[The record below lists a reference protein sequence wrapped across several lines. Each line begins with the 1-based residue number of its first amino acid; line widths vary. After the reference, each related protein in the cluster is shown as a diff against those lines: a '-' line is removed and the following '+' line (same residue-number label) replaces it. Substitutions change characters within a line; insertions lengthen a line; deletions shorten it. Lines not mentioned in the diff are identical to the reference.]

1 MQKPGTPTT
10 KINVGAN
17 GAVTASQTSA
27 KINAGNY
34 ANAIAYLNVSAHAGT
49 TPTLDVKFQDS
60 PTGVAGSWIDVPSGA
75 FTQVTTS
82 NTSTRLVLSN
92 VGPYL
97 QAVQTLGGTTP
108 SYTYDLTIAG
118 IN

>member
-10 KINVGAN
+10 KINIGAN
-17 GAVTASQTSA
+17 GAVTSSQTSA
-27 KINAGNY
+27 KINAGGFST
-34 ANAIAYLNVSAHAGT
+34 AVAYLNVSAHSGT

-60 PTGVAGSWIDVPSGA
+60 PTGVAGSWVDVPTGA

-82 NTSTRLVLSN
+82 NTSTRLVLAN

-97 QAVQTLGGTTP
+97 QAVQTLAGTTP
-108 SYTYDLTIAG
+108 SYTYDLTVSG
-118 IN
+118 IV

>member
-17 GAVTASQTSA
+17 GAITATQTSG
-27 KINAGNY
+27 KIYAGNY
-34 ANAIAYLNVSAHAGT
+34 SKAVAYLNVSAQAGT

-60 PTGVAGSWIDVPSGA
+60 PTGVTGSWVDVPSGS

-82 NTSTRLVLSN
+82 NTSTRVVLTDI
-92 VGPYL
+92 GPYL

-108 SYTYDLTIAG
+108 SYTYDLTVAG
-118 IN
+118 VI

>member
-1 MQKPGTPTT
+1 MLKPGTPTT
-10 KINVGAN
+10 KINIGAN
-17 GAVTASQTSA
+17 GAVTATQTSG

-34 ANAIAYLNVSAHAGT
+34 GTAVAYLNVSAHSGT

-60 PTGVAGSWIDVPSGA
+60 PSGVAGSWVDVPSGA

-82 NTSTRLVLSN
+82 NTSQRLVLTS

-108 SYTYDLTIAG
+108 SYTYDLSVSG
-118 IN
+118 VN

>member
-1 MQKPGTPTT
+1 MLKPGIPTT
-10 KINVGAN
+10 KINLAAAGAII
-17 GAVTASQTSA
+17 ATQTSP

-34 ANAIAYLNVSAHAGT
+34 NKAIAYLNITAHVGATG
-49 TPTLDVKFQDS
+49 TLDVKFQDS
-60 PTGVAGSWIDVPSGA
+60 PTGATGSWVDVPSGA

-82 NTSTRLVLSN
+82 NTSTRLVLTD

-97 QAVQTLGGTTP
+97 QAVQTLAGTTP
-108 SYTYDLTIAG
+108 SFTYDLSVAG

>member
-10 KINVGAN
+10 KINIGAN
-17 GAVTASQTSA
+17 GAVTATQTSS
-27 KINAGNY
+27 KINGGGY
-34 ANAIAYLNVSAHAGT
+34 FNAVAYLNVSAHSGT

-60 PTGVAGSWIDVPSGA
+60 PTGVAGTFVDVPSGA
-75 FTQVTTS
+75 FGQVTTS
-82 NTSTRLVLSN
+82 NTSTRLALTN

-97 QAVQTLGGTTP
+97 QAVQTVGGTTP

-118 IN
+118 VN

>member
-1 MQKPGTPTT
+1 MQKIGTPTT
-10 KINVGAN
+10 RIVIGAN
-17 GAVTASQTSA
+17 GAVSATQTSA
-27 KINAGNY
+27 KINTGGY
-34 ANAIAYLNVSAHAGT
+34 ANCVAYLNVSAHSGT

-60 PTGVAGSWIDVPSGA
+60 PTGAAGSWVDVPSGA

-82 NTSTRLVLSN
+82 NTSTRLALSN

-108 SYTYDLTIAG
+108 SYTYDLSVSG
-118 IN
+118 VG